1 MMNRCESRYI
11 GIPLRVVGIIILLLV
26 CFSVLAV
33 NDRFIRHSDVYEI
46 HCFDPSKLTCQYA
59 LTEFA
64 FPQVDEN
71 WIPVSEATYDAA
83 DELIS
88 SIEYHAG
95 NYNPYLVTVND
106 VLPSD
111 TSNGEMQTDANGR
124 LQYWHKK
131 DEHESDTRR
140 YYYGSSTSSTP
151 CGYARTLEWQGTL
164 PVTREVYEV
173 HYEIVSFGRYDACS
187 RIWTD
192 FPCCMITDRDGMLE
206 KVVEQ
211 QENAYLVTQ
220 VDEYGRRK
228 WRATYDSAG
237 TIMDY
242 TLYSYQS
249 VTS

>member
-1 MMNRCESRYI
+1 M
-11 GIPLRVVGIIILLLV
+11 LLV

-33 NDRFIRHSDVYEI
+33 NDHFIRHSDVHEI

-59 LTEFA
+59 LTEFV
-64 FPQVDEN
+64 FPYVDEN
-71 WIPVSEATYDAA
+71 WIPVSEDTYDAA

-111 TSNGEMQTDANGR
+111 TSNGEVQTDAYGR
-124 LQYWHKK
+124 LQYWHEK
-131 DEHESDTRR
+131 DEHASDTRL
-140 YYYGSSTSSTP
+140 YYYGSSTGSSTP
-151 CGYARTLEWQGTL
+151 CGYVRTMEWQGTFPTL
-164 PVTREVYEV
+164 GKVYEV
-173 HYEIVSFGRYDACS
+173 HYETDSFGQYHSCS

-192 FPCCMITDRDGMLE
+192 FPCCIITDRDGVLK

-211 QENAYLVTQ
+211 QEYGYKVIQ

-228 WRATYDSAG
+228 WLANYDPEG
-237 TIMDY
+237 TLMDY
-242 TLYSYQS
+242 SLYLYQTL
-249 VTS
+249 TS